1 MGKYQSFQKE
11 KKDIKQVSPIWTGIG
26 FMLVLIVP
34 IMAWAAAV
42 VTLDY
47 GLENG
52 WPIPADLLGA
62 PGMNLSPEMQRIPVF
77 VQINNFMRQQENIN
91 AKILFAIVYLIFLS
105 GIISTVYAFVYR
117 ALGPSRYSAVDAP
130 PEPVRRKR
138 RIR

>member
-1 MGKYQSFQKE
+1 MGKHQAFAEDKKEEQKV
-11 KKDIKQVSPIWTGIG
+11 QPIWTGIG
-26 FMLVLIVP
+26 FLMIILVPV
-34 IMAWAAAV
+34 MAWSAAV

-62 PGMNLSPEMQRIPVF
+62 PGLNLSPTMRQIPVM
-77 VQINNFMRQQENIN
+77 VQINNFMLQQSNIN

-105 GIISTVYAFVYR
+105 GIISTVYAFIYR
-117 ALGPSRYSAVDAP
+117 AFGPARYSAIDAP

-138 RIR
+138 RNR